1 MYSCHLFSISSASF
15 RSIPF
20 LSFIVPILAWN
31 VPLVSLISYLS
42 LLFFGTQHSDAY
54 IFPFLLCLS
63 LLFFFQLFRRPLQTT
78 VLPFCRSLS
87 WGWFWSLPPI
97 RCYEPLFIVPQ
108 ALCLSDRIPW
118 VYLSLPLCNHKGFDL
133 GQTWMAYWLSL
144 LSSI

>member
-31 VPLVSLISYLS
+31 IPLVSLISYLS
-42 LLFFGTQHSDAY
+42 FLFFGTQHSDAY

-63 LLFFFQLFRRPLQTT
+63 LLFFLAISKASSDNCFALLPFFILGMVLITASYKMLWTT
-78 VLPFCRSLS
+78 VHSS
-87 WGWFWSLPPI
+87 SGT
-97 RCYEPLFIVPQ
+97 
-108 ALCLSDRIPW
+108 LSDRIPW
-118 VYLSLPLCNHKGFDL
+118 VYLSLPLCNHKVFDL